1 VAKLIQKHRTLAIVL
16 GICLLY
22 AVIKVLSVLPLTR
35 QGPILNKYYI
45 QLLMLAGINIIM
57 TVSLGMVNGFT
68 GQFSI
73 GHAGFMAVGA
83 YTSAM
88 ITTVWL
94 HLGSVSPWIGYPVY
108 ILAVLAGGLVAAGAG
123 YLVGAPSLRLKGD
136 YLAIVTLSANELIRT
151 VIRVTDV
158 LGGPRGLGGIPKFTN
173 FETVFAFTVVSIIL
187 MRNYLFS
194 SNGRSMKAIRDS
206 EIAAEAMG
214 IDTTRQKVFVFVFS
228 AFFAGVSGGI
238 FAHLLQ
244 FIHPDNFSFVK
255 SLEYLI
261 YLYVGGSESLSGAII
276 GPAIFTLIPELLRWL
291 KQWRMVIYPV
301 VLILVMIFRTEG
313 IMGLKE
319 FGFILLPGRQRKE
332 ASA

>member
-1 VAKLIQKHRTLAIVL
+1 MTFLRAHRTIATVIAFVLVYAI
-16 GICLLY
+16 
-22 AVIKVLSVLPLTR
+22 IKVLNR
-35 QGPILNKYYI
+35 AGILNAYYI
-45 QLLMLAGINIIM
+45 QLIMLVGINIVM

-94 HLGSVSPWIGYPVY
+94 HATTANPWVGYPVF
-108 ILAVLAGGLVAAGAG
+108 IVAILAGGLMAAGAG

-136 YLAIVTLSANELIRT
+136 YLAIVTLCANELIRT

-158 LGGPRGLGGIPKFTN
+158 LGGPRGLGGIPKFTTLEVV
-173 FETVFAFTVVSIIL
+173 FVFAIVSVVL

-194 SNGRSMKAIRDS
+194 SHGRSMKAIRDS
-206 EIAAEAMG
+206 EIAAEATG
-214 IDTTRQKVFVFVFS
+214 INTTKQKVFVFVFS
-228 AFFAGVSGGI
+228 AFFAGVSGGV

-244 FIHPDNFSFVK
+244 FIHPDNFSFMK

-261 YLYVGGSESLSGAII
+261 YLYIGGAESISGAIV
-276 GPAIFTLIPELLRWL
+276 GPVIFTLLPELMRSL
-291 KQWRMVIYPV
+291 QSWRMVIYP
-301 VLILVMIFRTEG
+301 LILILTMIFRTEG

-319 FGFILLPGRQRKE
+319 FSFILIPQRQRKE
-332 ASA
+332 ATA

>member
-1 VAKLIQKHRTLAIVL
+1 MATVIAFVL
-16 GICLLY
+16 VY
-22 AVIKVLSVLPLTR
+22 AFIKVLNLV
-35 QGPILNKYYI
+35 GILNAYYI
-45 QLLMLAGINIIM
+45 QLIILVGINIVM

-94 HLGSVSPWIGYPVY
+94 HASTANPWVGYPIFIV
-108 ILAVLAGGLVAAGAG
+108 AVLAGGLLAAAAG

-136 YLAIVTLSANELIRT
+136 YLAIVTLSANELIHAIINAT
-151 VIRVTDV
+151 EA
-158 LGGPRGLGGIPKFTN
+158 LGGPRGLGGIPKFTTL
-173 FETVFAFTVVSIIL
+173 EVVFVFTIVSVVL

-194 SNGRSMKAIRDS
+194 SHGRSMKAVRDS
-206 EIAAEAMG
+206 EIAAESTG
-214 IDTTRQKVFVFVFS
+214 INTTRQKVFVFVFS
-228 AFFAGVSGGI
+228 AFFAGVSGGV

-244 FIHPDNFSFVK
+244 FIDPSSFTFVK

-261 YLYVGGSESLSGAII
+261 YLYVGGATSISGAIV
-276 GPAIFTLIPELLRWL
+276 GPVIFTLLPELMRSL
-291 KQWRMVIYPV
+291 QSWRMVIYP
-301 VLILVMIFRTEG
+301 LILILTMIFRTEG

-319 FGFILLPGRQRKE
+319 FSFILVPQRQRKE
-332 ASA
+332 VSA

>member
-1 VAKLIQKHRTLAIVL
+1 MNFIRTHRTIATVIVFILAYV
-16 GICLLY
+16 
-22 AVIKVLSVLPLTR
+22 VIKVLNLAD
-35 QGPILNKYYI
+35 ILNAYYV
-45 QLLMLAGINIIM
+45 QLIILAGINIVM

-94 HLGSVSPWIGYPVY
+94 HTSTANPWAGYPVF
-108 ILAVLAGGLVAAGAG
+108 IVAVLAGGLLAAGAG

-158 LGGPRGLGGIPKFTN
+158 LGGPRGLGGIPKFTTLEVV
-173 FETVFAFTVVSIIL
+173 FVFAITSVVL

-194 SNGRSMKAIRDS
+194 SHGRSMKAVRDS

-214 IDTTRQKVFVFVFS
+214 INTTKQKVFVFVFS
-228 AFFAGVSGGI
+228 AFFAGISGGV

-261 YLYVGGSESLSGAII
+261 YLYVGGSTSISGAIV
-276 GPAIFTLIPELLRWL
+276 GPAIFTLLPELMRGL
-291 KQWRMVIYPV
+291 QSWRLVIYP
-301 VLILVMIFRTEG
+301 LILVLTMIFRTEG
-313 IMGLKE
+313 VMGLKE
-319 FGFILLPGRQRKE
+319 FSFILIPKRQRKE
-332 ASA
+332 VSA

>member
-1 VAKLIQKHRTLAIVL
+1 MAFLRAHRTAATVIALVL
-16 GICLLY
+16 VYI
-22 AVIKVLSVLPLTR
+22 AIKVLNLV
-35 QGPILNKYYI
+35 GILNAYYI
-45 QLLMLAGINIIM
+45 QLLMLVGINIVM

-94 HLGSVSPWIGYPVY
+94 HASTANPWVGYPIFIVA
-108 ILAVLAGGLVAAGAG
+108 ILAGGLLAAGAG

-136 YLAIVTLSANELIRT
+136 YLAIVTLSASELIRT
-151 VIRVTDV
+151 VIRVTNF

-173 FETVFAFTVVSIIL
+173 LEVVFVFATVSVVL

-194 SNGRSMKAIRDS
+194 SHGRSMKAVRDS
-206 EIAAEAMG
+206 EIAAEATG
-214 IDTTRQKVFVFVFS
+214 VNTTKQKVFVFVFS
-228 AFFAGVSGGI
+228 AFFAGVSGGV

-244 FIHPDNFSFVK
+244 FIHPDNFTFAK

-261 YLYVGGSESLSGAII
+261 YLYVGGSASISGAMV
-276 GPAIFTLIPELLRWL
+276 GAAIFTVLPELLRSL
-291 KQWRMVIYPV
+291 QTWRMVIYPLI
-301 VLILVMIFRTEG
+301 LILVMIFRTEG
-313 IMGLKE
+313 VMGLKE
-319 FGFILLPGRQRKE
+319 FGFILIPQRQRKE
-332 ASA
+332 VSA

>member
-1 VAKLIQKHRTLAIVL
+1 MALLRKHRTLTIVL
-16 GICLLY
+16 GIILAY
-22 AVIKVLSVLPLTR
+22 AVIKLLSVIPLTAK
-35 QGPILNKYYI
+35 GPLLNKYYM

-88 ITTVWL
+88 ITTVLIPIAGMSKW
-94 HLGSVSPWIGYPVY
+94 VGYPIY
-108 ILAVLAGGLVAAGAG
+108 IMSIILGGLLAAAVG

-151 VIRVTDV
+151 VIRITDA
-158 LGGPRGLGGIPKFTN
+158 LGGPRGLGGISKYTT
-173 FETVFAFTVVSIIL
+173 FEVVFVFTVLSIIL
-187 MRNYLFS
+187 MRNYIFS
-194 SNGRSMKAIRDS
+194 SHGRSMKAIRDS
-206 EIAAEAMG
+206 EIAAESMG
-214 IDTTRQKVFVFVFS
+214 IDTTRQKVFVFIFS

-261 YLYVGGSESLSGAII
+261 YLYVGGSESISGAII
-276 GPAIFTLIPELLRWL
+276 GPAIFTLLPELMRSL
-291 KQWRMVIYPV
+291 QSWRMVIYPI

-313 IMGLKE
+313 VMGLKE
-319 FGFILLPGRQRKE
+319 FGFILLPRPERKE
-332 ASA
+332 AGT

>member
-1 VAKLIQKHRTLAIVL
+1 MTFVRTHRTIATVIAFVL
-16 GICLLY
+16 VY
-22 AVIKVLSVLPLTR
+22 AVIKVLNLA
-35 QGPILNKYYI
+35 GILNAYYI
-45 QLLMLAGINIIM
+45 QLIMLVGINIVM

-83 YTSAM
+83 YTSAV

-94 HLGSVSPWIGYPVY
+94 HTSTTNPWVGYPVF
-108 ILAVLAGGLVAAGAG
+108 IVAILAGGLLAAAAG

-158 LGGPRGLGGIPKFTN
+158 LGGPRGLGGIPKFTTLEVV
-173 FETVFAFTVVSIIL
+173 FVFAIGSVVL

-194 SNGRSMKAIRDS
+194 SHGRSMKAIRDS
-206 EIAAEAMG
+206 EIAAEATG
-214 IDTTRQKVFVFVFS
+214 INTTRQKVFVFVFS
-228 AFFAGVSGGI
+228 AFFAGVSGGV

-261 YLYVGGSESLSGAII
+261 YLYVGGATSISGAIV
-276 GPAIFTLIPELLRWL
+276 GPAIFTLLPELMRSL
-291 KQWRMVIYPV
+291 QSWRMVIYP
-301 VLILVMIFRTEG
+301 LILILTMIFRTEG

-319 FGFILLPGRQRKE
+319 FSFILIPQRQRKE
-332 ASA
+332 VSV

>member
-1 VAKLIQKHRTLAIVL
+1 MTFLRAHRTIATVIAFVL
-16 GICLLY
+16 VY
-22 AVIKVLSVLPLTR
+22 AVIKVLNLA
-35 QGPILNKYYI
+35 GILNAYYI
-45 QLLMLAGINIIM
+45 QLIMLVGINVVM

-94 HLGSVSPWIGYPVY
+94 HTSTANPWVGYPVF
-108 ILAVLAGGLVAAGAG
+108 IVAILAGGLMAAGAG

-158 LGGPRGLGGIPKFTN
+158 LGGPRGLGGIPKFTTLEVV
-173 FETVFAFTVVSIIL
+173 FVFAIVSVVL

-194 SNGRSMKAIRDS
+194 SHGRSMKAIRDS
-206 EIAAEAMG
+206 EIAAEATG
-214 IDTTRQKVFVFVFS
+214 INTTKQKVFVFVFS
-228 AFFAGVSGGI
+228 AFFAGVSGGV

-261 YLYVGGSESLSGAII
+261 YLYVGGATSISGAIV
-276 GPAIFTLIPELLRWL
+276 GPAIFTLLPELMRSL
-291 KQWRMVIYPV
+291 QSWRMVIYP
-301 VLILVMIFRTEG
+301 LILILTMIFRTEG

-319 FGFILLPGRQRKE
+319 FNFILIPQRQRKGV
-332 ASA
+332 SA

>member
-1 VAKLIQKHRTLAIVL
+1 MTFIRAHRTIATIIAFVL
-16 GICLLY
+16 VY
-22 AVIKVLSVLPLTR
+22 AVIKVLNLA
-35 QGPILNKYYI
+35 GILNAYYI
-45 QLLMLAGINIIM
+45 QLIMLVGINVVM

-94 HLGSVSPWIGYPVY
+94 HTSTTNPWVGYPVF
-108 ILAVLAGGLVAAGAG
+108 IVAILAGGLLAAAAG

-158 LGGPRGLGGIPKFTN
+158 LGGPRGLGGIPKFTTLEVV
-173 FETVFAFTVVSIIL
+173 FVFAIGSVVL

-194 SNGRSMKAIRDS
+194 SHGRSMKAIRDS
-206 EIAAEAMG
+206 EIAAEATG
-214 IDTTRQKVFVFVFS
+214 INTTRQKVFVFVFS

-261 YLYVGGSESLSGAII
+261 YLYVGGATSISGAIV
-276 GPAIFTLIPELLRWL
+276 GPAIFTLLPELMRSL
-291 KQWRMVIYPV
+291 QSWRMVIYP
-301 VLILVMIFRTEG
+301 LILILTMIFRTEG

-319 FGFILLPGRQRKE
+319 FNFILIPQRQRKGV
-332 ASA
+332 SA

>member
-1 VAKLIQKHRTLAIVL
+1 MNFLRSHRTAVTVIVFVLAYVIVKAL
-16 GICLLY
+16 NLAGIVNAY
-22 AVIKVLSVLPLTR
+22 VV
-35 QGPILNKYYI
+35 
-45 QLLMLAGINIIM
+45 QLIILAGINIVM

-94 HLGSVSPWIGYPVY
+94 HMSTSNPWVGYPIF
-108 ILAVLAGGLVAAGAG
+108 ILAIIAGGLMAAGAG

-151 VIRVTDV
+151 VIRVTPV
-158 LGGPRGLGGIPKFTN
+158 LGGPRGLGGIPKFTTLEVV
-173 FETVFAFTVVSIIL
+173 FVFAIVSVVL

-194 SNGRSMKAIRDS
+194 SHGRSMKAIRDS
-206 EIAAEAMG
+206 EIAAEATG
-214 IDTTRQKVFVFVFS
+214 INTTKQKVFVFVFS
-228 AFFAGVSGGI
+228 AFFAGLSGGV

-261 YLYVGGSESLSGAII
+261 YLYVGGSESISGAIV
-276 GPAIFTLIPELLRWL
+276 GPAVFTVLPELLRGL
-291 KQWRMVIYPV
+291 QSWRMVIYP
-301 VLILVMIFRTEG
+301 LILILTMIFRTEG

-319 FGFILLPGRQRKE
+319 FPFILIPQRKRKE
-332 ASA
+332 VSA

>member
-1 VAKLIQKHRTLAIVL
+1 MRFFRSHRTLATVL
-16 GICLLY
+16 VFVLAY
-22 AVIKVLSVLPLTR
+22 AVIKILSTVPLF
-35 QGPILNKYYI
+35 GDEPLLNRYYV
-45 QLLMLAGINIIM
+45 QLLALVGINIVM

-83 YTSAM
+83 YTSAL
-88 ITTVWL
+88 ITTVWM
-94 HLGSVSPWIGYPVY
+94 HVGTANPWVGYPVFV
-108 ILAVLAGGLVAAGAG
+108 LAILAGGVVAAGAG

-151 VIRVTDV
+151 VIRVTPL

-173 FETVFAFTVVSIIL
+173 LEVIFVFTIVSVVL
-187 MRNYLFS
+187 MRNYIFS
-194 SNGRSMKAIRDS
+194 SHGRSMKAVRDS
-206 EIAAEAMG
+206 EIAAEASG
-214 IDTTRQKVFVFVFS
+214 INTTQQKVLVFVFS
-228 AFFAGVSGGI
+228 AFFAGVSGGV

-261 YLYVGGSESLSGAII
+261 YLYVGGSMSLSGAII
-276 GPAIFTLIPELLRWL
+276 GPAIFTLLPELLRNL
-291 KQWRMVIYPV
+291 QQWRLVVYPL
-301 VLILVMIFRTEG
+301 VLILTMIFRTEG

-319 FGFILLPGRQRKE
+319 FSFILVPQHQRKE

>member
-1 VAKLIQKHRTLAIVL
+1 MDFLRRNRTAVNILSIVL
-16 GICLLY
+16 AYI
-22 AVIKVLSVLPLTR
+22 VIKVLYLAGL
-35 QGPILNKYYI
+35 LNGYFI
-45 QLLMLAGINIIM
+45 QLVILVGINIVM

-94 HLGSVSPWIGYPVY
+94 HTSTANPWVGYPVF
-108 ILAVLAGGLVAAGAG
+108 IVAVLAGGLLAAAAG

-151 VIRVTDV
+151 IIRVTEV
-158 LGGPRGLGGIPKFTN
+158 LGGPRGLGGIPKFTTL
-173 FETVFAFTVVSIIL
+173 EVVFVFTTISIIL

-194 SNGRSMKAIRDS
+194 SHGRSMKAIRDS

-214 IDTTRQKVFVFVFS
+214 INTTRQKVFVFVFS

-244 FIHPDNFSFVK
+244 FIHPDNFSYIK

-261 YLYVGGSESLSGAII
+261 YLYIGGSESLSGAII
-276 GPAIFTLIPELLRWL
+276 GPAVFTLIPELLRGL
-291 KQWRMVIYPV
+291 KQWRMVIYPL

-319 FGFILLPGRQRKE
+319 FGFILMPQRPRKE
-332 ASA
+332 VSA